1 MKTILAVVGG
11 ALALFLTIAMFGG
24 AGWTHPPMAVKQTG
38 FRGTGM
44 DLIRTRA
51 GNEAL
56 AAANVAPAPADP
68 ADAGATR
75 PPRSTRTSRFWAISR
90 PNSSIG

>member
-1 MKTILAVVGG
+1 MKTILAVIGG

-24 AGWTHPPMAVKQTG
+24 AGWTHPPMANKQTG

-51 GNEAL
+51 GTRRCRRPTSRRPRPTRL
-56 AAANVAPAPADP
+56 RQ
-68 ADAGATR
+68 GATR
-75 PPRSTRTSRFWAISR
+75 LRRSTRMCKFWEISR
-90 PNSSIG
+90 LSSSTA